1 MRGDGHRGRVV
12 DAGAGAGFGADGL
25 LAFLQCLAD
34 QGAVVTLEA
43 GPSAVPLWR
52 LRVLGRDA
60 EAVRASAGEC
70 VRTVLPALTGTGA
83 DGTMYVIPSDVARSA
98 GIEGTGV
105 LLLDWL
111 VEQGARV
118 FLKADG
124 DRPRPGW
131 TLLVREGPL
140 PTRLRADGP
149 TGGRCLAALVTAL
162 RSHGVVVPV

>member
-1 MRGDGHRGRVV
+1 MRGRGRRGRVV
-12 DAGAGAGFGADGL
+12 DAGADRGFGEDGL
-25 LAFLQCLAD
+25 LAFMQCLAD
-34 QGAVVTLEA
+34 QGAVVTLKAE
-43 GPSAVPLWR
+43 PSAVPLWS

-70 VRTVLPALTGTGA
+70 VRTVLPALTGTGV
-83 DGTMYVIPSDVARSA
+83 DGSTYVIPSDVARSA
-98 GIEGTGV
+98 HVEGTGV

-131 TLLVREGPL
+131 TLLVHDSPL
-140 PTRLRADGP
+140 PSWLRADGP
-149 TGGRCLAALVTAL
+149 AAERALATPVTEL
-162 RSHGVVVPV
+162 RSHGVTVPV